1 MILGVLLDYCD
12 ESGYIYI
19 GMVDRPTC
27 HITFQHSPT
36 VRTGSTANIKT
47 GPKLCEDRRVGL
59 GLSKPKR
66 GDMRGEATVPGARS
80 LLQSI

>member
-1 MILGVLLDYCD
+1 MIWGILLDYCD

-36 VRTGSTANIKT
+36 VRTGSTANINSMF
-47 GPKLCEDRRVGL
+47 GWLMVDDWCWFVLREEYCWLVAG
-59 GLSKPKR
+59 G
-66 GDMRGEATVPGARS
+66 
-80 LLQSI
+80 